1 MFDVL
6 GEGEDLGL
14 PPLDRDDLHGCIQ
27 SKVVNL
33 REHRYV
39 VSGKHAASPHAAHL
53 AHGIHAAYKTH
64 ETHAAHESHGTHGT
78 HETGGRIGSDLTGR

>member
-6 GEGEDLGL
+6 GECEDLGL
-14 PPLDRDDLHGCIQ
+14 PPLDRDHLHGCIQ
-27 SKVVNL
+27 SKVVTL

-39 VSGKHAASPHAAHL
+39 VSGKDAASPHAAHL

-64 ETHAAHESHGTHGT
+64 ETHAAHE
-78 HETGGRIGSDLTGR
+78 